1 MESSDF
7 SLGNKVFSFKVLV
20 IELDLGSNCKGS
32 VGPGVGS
39 SRTATL
45 RLNPTFD
52 TVFISSVIALQIQAL
67 NSNQDSRAVGYD
79 ILPFQGVA
87 QQIHPFS
94 DTIGSFSRP

>member
-52 TVFISSVIALQIQAL
+52 SFHILCNCTADSSSELQP
-67 NSNQDSRAVGYD
+67 G
-79 ILPFQGVA
+79 FQSCGL
-87 QQIHPFS
+87 
-94 DTIGSFSRP
+94 